1 MKNINAY
8 LVGYR
13 NSKKIISASAYLIK
27 KYIPN
32 EINTTFLNYGNFNGK
47 TFNSN
52 YEKLGNF
59 RFGGADTWGKYLSKY
74 FEKIEDEFL
83 IFGLDDYF
91 ISKNLNQDSFD
102 KVLEAIQSS
111 KKIAN
116 VQLSFSSNQINKN
129 YLTKENNILYLKR
142 DSDYSAVTQWSI
154 WRRSVLLNIL
164 KNIKSPWEFELK
176 GSKILNKLNLN
187 TVITDPPVLIYP
199 DASALSSRNKTKV
212 SILGIKKNDINEL
225 LKQKLIKEDNLIL
238 GHFLNKRINYIE
250 YKDNLPDLVNYPGL
264 DETEKE
270 YINYILKFCLEINE
284 QH

>member
-74 FEKIEDEFL
+74 FEEIEDEFL

-225 LKQKLIKEDNLIL
+225 LKQKLIKEDSLIL
-238 GHFLNKRINYIE
+238 GHFLNKRINYID

>member
-52 YEKLGNF
+52 YEKLGNL

-74 FEKIEDEFL
+74 FEKIDDEFL

-91 ISKNLNQDSFD
+91 ISKNLNQDSFE
-102 KVLEAIQSS
+102 KVLKAIKSS
-111 KKIAN
+111 EKIAN

-129 YLTKENNILYLKR
+129 YLTKENNIQYLNK
-142 DSDYSAVTQWSI
+142 DSNYSAITQWSI
-154 WRRSVLLNIL
+154 WRRSVLINIL
-164 KNIKSPWEFELK
+164 KNIKSPWEFELE
-176 GSKILNKLNLN
+176 GSKILNRLNLN
-187 TVITDPPVLIYP
+187 TVVTDPPALIYP

-212 SILGIKKNDINEL
+212 SVLGIKKNDIDEL
-225 LKQKLIKEDNLIL
+225 LKQKLVKEDSLIL
-238 GHFLNKRINYIE
+238 GHFINKRINYID
-250 YKDNLPDLVNYPGL
+250 YKNNLLDLLNFPGL

-270 YINYILKFCLEINE
+270 YIKYILKYCLEIE
-284 QH
+284 